1 MEFGDYSILLY
12 INSIIVVC
20 LYNSFWVALFGM
32 VAYFRKCGEVC
43 MNIVIII
50 YTQQHFSLYTIG
62 YMHVVT
68 GILSVTAWTLF
79 VEYLLLCFYVKI
91 SPWTQRFQNVW
102 YALHHSHPRRALS
115 RQLKMQYISVSDLQY
130 NILTQNIKKTMLVVI
145 QFNSNTKIDAVNNYA
160 NAYLV
165 LYIHSVCKE
174 INVEVVKSIGQRFS
188 NNIEI

>member
-1 MEFGDYSILLY
+1 
-12 INSIIVVC
+12 
-20 LYNSFWVALFGM
+20 
-32 VAYFRKCGEVC
+32 
-43 MNIVIII
+43 
-50 YTQQHFSLYTIG
+50 
-62 YMHVVT
+62 
-68 GILSVTAWTLF
+68 
-79 VEYLLLCFYVKI
+79 
-91 SPWTQRFQNVW
+91 
-102 YALHHSHPRRALS
+102 
-115 RQLKMQYISVSDLQY
+115 MQYISVSDLQY